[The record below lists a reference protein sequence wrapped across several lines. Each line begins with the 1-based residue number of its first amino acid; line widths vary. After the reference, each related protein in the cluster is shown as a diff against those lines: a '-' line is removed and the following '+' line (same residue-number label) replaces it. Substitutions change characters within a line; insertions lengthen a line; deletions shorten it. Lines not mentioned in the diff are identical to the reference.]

1 MRKGGHE
8 LLRPPSRQLLV
19 PRRCPAPAR
28 ARRLPRPGSARG
40 KRLGRPAGRR
50 ATPRNLVPTR
60 PPPRPARLPI
70 TWTRGHGEGEEGRG
84 RERRWR
90 WGKPGGR
97 PKPSYRRGAGSLRA
111 KREVCGDNEKSACR
125 DGKMAEKATACYR
138 GEDPPVA
145 APPFSLKTGR
155 AKFILSGNTPGHR
168 GARLTTTK
176 QTGTAQGEERGHELH
191 RPPSRQQLVP
201 RR

>member
-1 MRKGGHE
+1 MHCTDR
-8 LLRPPSRQLLV
+8 LLGNSLCPVADQRLPGPAACRALV
-19 PRRCPAPAR
+19 PPEESDLDVLRGD
-28 ARRLPRPGSARG
+28 ARRPATWSRHGL
-40 KRLGRPAGRR
+40 RLGPPACRAPGRGDMEKGRR
-50 ATPRNLVPTR
+50 E
-60 PPPRPARLPI
+60 
-70 TWTRGHGEGEEGRG
+70 GGE

-111 KREVCGDNEKSACR
+111 KRKVCGDDEESASR

-155 AKFILSGNTPGHR
+155 AKFIRSGNTPGHR
-168 GARLTTTK
+168 GARLTTAEQK
-176 QTGTAQGEERGHELH
+176 GTAQGEYRGHELH
-191 RPPSRQQLVP
+191 RPTPRQLLVP